1 MFYTNYLSVYFAVYL
16 TMIESLED
24 REVLSKKVGA
34 HSVVIDI
41 LVAQRD
47 RISLQNYKSK
57 LIPNSSEW
65 LYADN
70 ALCVS
75 NTRWKNWFHLMQI

>member
-1 MFYTNYLSVYFAVYL
+1 
-16 TMIESLED
+16 MIEVLED
-24 REVLSKKVGA
+24 REVLAKKVGA

-41 LVAQRD
+41 YVAQRD
-47 RISLQNYKSK
+47 RISLQSYKAK
-57 LIPNSSEW
+57 LVPNSSEW

-75 NTRWKNWFHLMQI
+75 NTRWKNWKE